1 MQKRR
6 LEMMPEV
13 LPAPTVTP
21 PLAPRGNV
29 RARTMQHM
37 QRMVATAGALGAVTG
52 CTKSDTTTTQTV
64 TVPSATSTTTAT
76 TTATSPL
83 ASASATATSTA
94 TSVPTGP
101 PDHGYAVVD
110 PMPMPSRCASAAQAS
125 KATATYVQ
133 QGKDLVLKITLKM
146 GGGASWT
153 GGPVSPYSGVAVK
166 SVTSNAAKDSVD
178 VFLPVA
184 SSGFS
189 IPVTCSAGTASMG
202 VSVTTPSKPAK
213 AGDTAPA
220 NVYDQPY

>member
-37 QRMVATAGALGAVTG
+37 QLMVATAGALGAVTG

-64 TVPSATSTTTAT
+64 TVPTSTSTTTAT
-76 TTATSPL
+76 ATSPL
-83 ASASATATSTA
+83 TSATATATATSTA
-94 TSVPTGP
+94 PVGTA
-101 PDHGYAVVD
+101 PDPGYAVVD

-146 GGGASWT
+146 GGGATWT
-153 GGPVSPYSGVAVK
+153 GGPVSPYSGAVK
-166 SVTSNAAKDSVD
+166 SVTSNAAKDSID
-178 VFLPVA
+178 IFLPVA
-184 SSGFS
+184 ASGVS
-189 IPVTCSAGTASMG
+189 VPVTCSAGTASM
-202 VSVTTPSKPAK
+202 SVNVTPPSKPAK